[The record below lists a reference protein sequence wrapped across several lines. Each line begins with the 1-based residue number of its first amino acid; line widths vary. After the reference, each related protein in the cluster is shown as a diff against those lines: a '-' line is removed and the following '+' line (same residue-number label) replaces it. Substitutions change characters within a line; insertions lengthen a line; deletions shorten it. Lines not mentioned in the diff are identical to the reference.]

1 MTPNEILRD
10 FRTKYTNTFVWTKLP
25 DSGKEVLCHVDAI
38 QENRDRQA
46 VLQLSSTEYG
56 KLVLNFASNH
66 ELRFRFPNVGSFQYG
81 KDSLIIR
88 RRPPHRQ
95 YQRGLGA
102 ANHEIFACTHLM
114 TGDVFPAAQMDLPTM
129 AAAFKQE
136 KFRARE
142 ALPLLSKG
150 KVRSVAL
157 DGSYSLSQAMDSI
170 DQYMLFCGITCIG
183 RVDDKLKF
191 TPYRGADVFQEEVQR
206 ILLEV

>member
-10 FRTKYTNTFVWTKLP
+10 FRTKYLHTFVWTKLP
-25 DSGKEVLCHVDAI
+25 DSGKEILCHVDAI

-46 VLQLSSTEYG
+46 VIQLSSIEYG

-66 ELRFRFPNVGSFQYG
+66 ELRFRFPNVGSFQHG
-81 KDSLIIR
+81 PDSLVVQR
-88 RRPPHRQ
+88 RAPHRQ

-102 ANHEIFACTHLM
+102 ANHIIQTCTASL
-114 TGDVFPAAQMDLPTM
+114 TADILPPVM
-129 AAAFKQE
+129 LCMEVMQSAFKQE

-157 DGSYSLSQAMDSI
+157 DGMCSMSQSLDAI
-170 DQYMLFCGITCIG
+170 DQYMCFCGTVCIG
-183 RVDDKLKF
+183 RVNEKLEF
-191 TPYRGADVFQEEVQR
+191 TPYRGADIYQDEVQR
-206 ILLEV
+206 ILLEI